1 MAHSNVEVFYLKPLL
16 FLERLLFKVKVI
28 YSLRYL
34 YLTKH
39 CSLGTGLILES
50 AFFNFSSSHV
60 WKLGYIYI
68 KYLYLYPYLLIRK
81 MFLLNTCLTFC
92 SMYLSLIIYEA
103 SNFVTQDKH
112 IFFNLSAQVYDT
124 QNTTKIPLVKASFI
138 LVRVF
143 VTCNWIWIGHPYCLR
158 TDVFWFKF
166 SSESAERN
174 LKGLGLLT

>member
-1 MAHSNVEVFYLKPLL
+1 MTHSNVEVFYLKPLL
-16 FLERLLFKVKVI
+16 FSERLQFVCL
-28 YSLRYL
+28 
-34 YLTKH
+34 
-39 CSLGTGLILES
+39 
-50 AFFNFSSSHV
+50 

-68 KYLYLYPYLLIRK
+68 KYLYIYPYLLIRK
-81 MFLLNTCLTFC
+81 MFQLNTCLTLC
-92 SMYLSLIIYEA
+92 SMYQSLIIYEA

-174 LKGLGLLT
+174 FNPTIRGV